1 MAAELLINVQTAPIV
16 REGLVHSRRTV
27 MPRVAKAVACE
38 DEIFGPSPVPTP
50 GEVPALRFR
59 HILVP
64 TDLTSRTDKVL
75 DMASHLAGVDD
86 SRITLL
92 HVIETI
98 DGLPAADVGPF
109 YEHLERKARVSMKRF
124 EGRTWK
130 DGVRCETAIVYGKR
144 SEAIVKFAA
153 THRVDL
159 IVLASHK
166 VNPATVNRD
175 CATISYKTGIL
186 APCPV
191 LLVK

>member
-1 MAAELLINVQTAPIV
+1 MLQ
-16 REGLVHSRRTV
+16 RT
-27 MPRVAKAVACE
+27 KAVALGDF
-38 DEIFGPSPVPTP
+38 DEAFESSPAPSP
-50 GEVPALRFR
+50 GAVPALRFR

-64 TDLTSRTDKVL
+64 TDLTTRTDTVL
-75 DMASHLAGVDD
+75 DLASHLAAVDD
-86 SRITLL
+86 SQITLL

-98 DGLPAADVGPF
+98 DGLPETEVGRF
-109 YEHLERKARVSMKRF
+109 YEYLERKARASMTRF

-130 DGVRCETAIVYGKR
+130 DGIRCETVIVYGKR
-144 SEAIVKFAA
+144 AEAIVKFAA

-159 IVLASHK
+159 IVLASHR
-166 VNPATVNRD
+166 VSPSTVNRD